1 MIMIPRLLRK
11 DVMAALARQSA
22 VMLLGPR
29 QSGKTTL
36 ALEIAREYG
45 GAYLDLEDRDDR
57 AKLAEPRLFLDALED
72 RLVVLDEIHR
82 TPELF
87 ASLRGIIDRGRRRG
101 KGVGRFL
108 ILGSASIALLK
119 QAGESLAGRVEQ
131 LELMPLSPLE
141 VGDSRSSRESLW
153 LRGGFPQSW
162 LAGSDADSLVWRRN
176 FVRAYLERDVPQFG
190 PRVPTATLER
200 FWSMLAHRQGSLLNA
215 SNLAAAME
223 VSARSVN
230 RYIDLFVDLMLV
242 RRLPPL
248 HANVGKRLVKSP
260 KTYVRD
266 SGLVHSLLGISSLE
280 ALMGHPVVGASWEGF
295 AIETLLG
302 PLAWP
307 AAASFFRTA
316 AGAEVDLVIDF
327 PAGERWAIEIKRSLS
342 ARMSR
347 GFRTALMDLRPTRS
361 FVVHAGAERYPL
373 SDTVEAVGLQE
384 LAQDISRAR

>member
-1 MIMIPRLLRK
+1 MMIPRLLKK
-11 DVMAALARQSA
+11 DIEAALAREAA

-36 ALEIAREYG
+36 ALEIARECG
-45 GAYLDLEDRDDR
+45 GVYLDLEDRDDC
-57 AKLAEPRLFLDALED
+57 AKLTEPRLFLDAMED

-108 ILGSASIALLK
+108 ILGSASIALLQ
-119 QAGESLAGRVEQ
+119 QASESLAGRIEQ
-131 LELMPLSPLE
+131 LELMPFSLLE
-141 VGDSRSSRESLW
+141 VGDSRFSYESLW

-190 PRVPTATLER
+190 PRVPAATLER
-200 FWSMLAHRQGSLLNA
+200 LWSMLAHRQGSLLNA
-215 SNLAAAME
+215 SDLARAME
-223 VSARSVN
+223 VSTRSIN

-248 HANVGKRLVKSP
+248 YANVGKRLVKSP

-280 ALMGHPVVGASWEGF
+280 ALSGHPVMGTSWEGF
-295 AIETLLG
+295 VIETLLG
-302 PLAWP
+302 RLAWP
-307 AAASFFRTA
+307 AAASFYRTA
-316 AGAEVDLVIDF
+316 VGAEVDLVIDF
-327 PAGERWAIEIKRSLS
+327 AAGERWAIEIKRSLT

-347 GFRTALMDLRPTRS
+347 GFRTALSDLKPTRS
-361 FVVHAGAERYPL
+361 FVVHAGSERHPL
-373 SDTVEAVGLQE
+373 ADSVEAIGLKE
-384 LAQDISRAR
+384 LALDIPQA

>member
-1 MIMIPRLLRK
+1 MMIPRLLKK
-11 DVMAALARQSA
+11 DVVAALARQSA
-22 VMLLGPR
+22 VILLGPR

-36 ALEIAREYG
+36 ALEIAGECG

-57 AKLAEPRLFLDALED
+57 AKLDEPRLFLDALED

-108 ILGSASIALLK
+108 ILGSASIALLR
-119 QAGESLAGRVEQ
+119 QASESLAGRVEQ
-131 LELMPLSPLE
+131 LELMPFSPLE

-190 PRVPTATLER
+190 PRVPASTLER

-280 ALMGHPVVGASWEGF
+280 ALSGHPVVGASWEGF

-302 PLAWP
+302 RLAWP
-307 AAASFFRTA
+307 AAASFYRTA
-316 AGAEVDLVIDF
+316 AGAEVDLVLDF
-327 PAGERWAIEIKRSLS
+327 AGGERWAIEIKRSLA
-342 ARMSR
+342 ARTSR
-347 GFRTALMDLRPTRS
+347 GFRTALSDLKPAHS
-361 FVVHAGAERYPL
+361 FVVHAGSDRYPL
-373 SDTVEAVGLQE
+373 SGGVEAVGLQE
-384 LAQDISRAR
+384 LALDISQAR

>member
-1 MIMIPRLLRK
+1 MIPRLLKK
-11 DVMAALARQSA
+11 DVVAALARQSA

-36 ALEIAREYG
+36 ALEIARECG
-45 GAYLDLEDRDDR
+45 GVYLDLEDRDDR
-57 AKLAEPRLFLDALED
+57 TKLAEPRLFLDALED

-119 QAGESLAGRVEQ
+119 QASESLAGRVEQ
-131 LELMPLSPLE
+131 LELMPFSLLE
-141 VGDSRSSRESLW
+141 VGDGRSSREVLW

-162 LAGSDADSLVWRRN
+162 LAGSEADSLVWRRN

-190 PRVPTATLER
+190 PRVPAATLER
-200 FWSMLAHRQGSLLNA
+200 LWSMLAHRQGSLLNA
-215 SNLAAAME
+215 SNLATAME

-248 HANVGKRLVKSP
+248 HAKVGKRLVKSP

-327 PAGERWAIEIKRSLS
+327 PIGERWAIEIKRSLT

-347 GFRTALMDLRPTRS
+347 GFRTALTDLKPTRS
-361 FVVHAGAERYPL
+361 FVAHAGAERYPL

-384 LAQDISRAR
+384 LASDISQAR